1 MEHTAAVKIV
11 AIGTAFAFRGAL
23 FVDAVNHPTL
33 PVGLTAPTWGITA
46 GSTVSSINLNMQIVA
61 PVIWRNA

>member
-1 MEHTAAVKIV
+1 M
-11 AIGTAFAFRGAL
+11 
-23 FVDAVNHPTL
+23 NHPTL

-61 PVIWRNA
+61 PAIWRNA